1 MGFWN
6 DTCAISNLPIHMG
19 DEVWLLE
26 LEERHGIRFPKGLP
40 KRMTYAEYGEYD
52 TGGLDGMV
60 SLVEGDNIVAVRVD
74 VWDAIVAVVREWY
87 PADSEPKGFFQWA
100 FGRTMRSFNETD
112 FDADLI
118 RQCHCITLWTHQTRF
133 SWAPTEHHRGSQ
145 QNEADKAG
153 EMRRSMWRV
162 FLRASE
168 ELRDERRY

>member
-60 SLVEGDNIVAVRVD
+60 SLTEGDNTVAVRVD
-74 VWDAIVAVVREWY
+74 VWDAIVAAVRQWY
-87 PADSEPKGFFQWA
+87 PVDSEPEGFFQWA
-100 FGRTMRSFNETD
+100 FGRKMRPIKETD
-112 FDADLI
+112 PDLDLI
-118 RQCHCITLWTHQTRF
+118 RQCHCVTLWAHETRF
-133 SWAPTEHHRGSQ
+133 SWALTEHHRGSQ
-145 QNEADKAG
+145 QSEADKAG
-153 EMRRSMWRV
+153 KMRRQAWRA
-162 FLRASE
+162 FLRISE
-168 ELRDERRY
+168 KLRYERSY